1 MATVLRTGFQYTVL
15 AAFPRGKAGPK
26 EGTAA
31 SCFKSEVFKW
41 KGEAGGLG
49 QFGIQQKEKTKTND
63 LPFSGESILHF
74 SMQLGH

>member
-1 MATVLRTGFQYTVL
+1 M
-15 AAFPRGKAGPK
+15 
-26 EGTAA
+26 
-31 SCFKSEVFKW
+31 
-41 KGEAGGLG
+41 KGREAGGLG